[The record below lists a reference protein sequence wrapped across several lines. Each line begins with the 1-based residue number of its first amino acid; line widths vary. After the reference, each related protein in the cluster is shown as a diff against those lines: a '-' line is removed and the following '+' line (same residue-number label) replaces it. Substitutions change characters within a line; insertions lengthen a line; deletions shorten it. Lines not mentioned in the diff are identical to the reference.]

1 MHLLFERRGRR
12 QSVLSPLDPSV
23 RNGSRP
29 NRSRLKDGFRRLQ
42 SGLVIACLMAGTIS
56 ESAIGQQAAPGTPA
70 ETVPA
75 SPTNAPGSMI
85 DLHPTSRDFR
95 VPRGY
100 WKNPFAPYTPTT
112 VDAAVTT
119 NSARLEDLAKAGKIY
134 LSLSDAIVLALE
146 NNYDVAIQRF
156 NVDIADTDILRAKS
170 GAALLGAPSGLVEN
184 TIGGTN
190 QLLQTS
196 GGGPGGSSVA
206 AGGAGAGTS
215 GLTLTTNGL
224 GPQPETLDPVLTGT
238 LQLQRQTTPQLSAL
252 AGSVVNT
259 NLNQYNFQYTQGWI
273 TGTELEVSFNN
284 SRTTTNQ
291 EFTTYSPALQSNFT
305 AQLTQH
311 LLQGFGPGI
320 NQRLIIQARNDR
332 HITDAGFRLQILYT
346 VNQVENIYWGLV
358 SAYEDVESKQR
369 ALEQSRQLAADNRKQ
384 LEIGTLAPLDVV
396 QSDSNVSSDQQALVA
411 SESALEYQQLVMKQ
425 AIARNLNDPTLAAAP
440 VIPTDRISILETPEE
455 RESVDDLVKQAN
467 ANRPDIQQAILTLK
481 NDEITLRAERNGL
494 LPTVD
499 LYGFYGGAGIGG
511 KQGPGCV
518 TFNDVGAI
526 VPCTPGVYPTVGYGD
541 VFESTFNNSGP
552 NKAVGL
558 NITIPIRNRKAQSE
572 QARSV
577 LEYRQAQLQL
587 QQIYL
592 KVRMQVINGQFALTN
607 DRAQVESAQAALDYN
622 RQSLDAEQKKYR
634 LGASTTAAV
643 LLQQRNLSNA
653 ENSLITARAAYARE
667 RAALSQIL
675 GNTLDRYGISLE
687 DAVTGNVKQIPVIPG
702 IEAAKT
708 QPDVHVPGQQEEL
721 QKQEQAPPPQAPVM
735 PQQPPARPGQT
746 PPPPPK

>member
-1 MHLLFERRGRR
+1 MHLLFKTRGKR
-12 QSVLSPLDPSV
+12 QSVPSPAGPASV
-23 RNGSRP
+23 
-29 NRSRLKDGFRRLQ
+29 KQYQGFRRLQ
-42 SGLVIACLMAGTIS
+42 AGAAVACLLLSTLPPTAAAQQQPA
-56 ESAIGQQAAPGTPA
+56 SAPSPANAPGTL
-70 ETVPA
+70 
-75 SPTNAPGSMI
+75 I

-112 VDAAVTT
+112 VEPAVTV
-119 NSARLEDLAKAGKIY
+119 NSPRLEDLAKGGKIY

-146 NNYDVAIQRF
+146 NNYDIAIQRF
-156 NVDIADTDILRAKS
+156 NIDIADTDILRAKA

-184 TIGGTN
+184 TIGTTN

-206 AGGAGAGTS
+206 AGGAGAGTAGVS
-215 GLTLTTNGL
+215 LTTNGG
-224 GPQPETLDPVLTGT
+224 GPLPEVLDPVLTGT
-238 LQLQRQTTPQLSAL
+238 LQLQRQTTPQTSAL

-259 NLNQYNFQYTQGWI
+259 NTDQYNFQYNQGFV
-273 TGTELEVSFNN
+273 TGTELQVNFNN
-284 SRTTTNQ
+284 SRTATDQ
-291 EFTTYSPALQSNFT
+291 LFTTYSPTLQSNFT

-311 LLQGFGPGI
+311 LLYGFGPGV
-320 NQRLIIQARNDR
+320 NKRFIIQARNDR
-332 HITDAGFRLQILYT
+332 HITDAGFRLQILFT

-358 SAYEDVESKQR
+358 SAYEDVQSKQR
-369 ALEQSRQLAADNRKQ
+369 ALEQSKQLASDNRKQ
-384 LEIGTLAPLDVV
+384 LQIGTLAPLDVV
-396 QSDSNVSSDQQALVA
+396 QSDSNVSSDQQALV
-411 SESALEYQQLVMKQ
+411 SSQSALEYQQLVMKQ
-425 AIARNLNDPTLAAAP
+425 AIARNLNDPALAAAP

-481 NDEITLRAERNGL
+481 NDEITLRGERNGL
-494 LPTVD
+494 LPEVD
-499 LYGFYGGAGIGG
+499 LFGFYGGSGVGG
-511 KQGPGCV
+511 RQGPGCLTI
-518 TFNDVGAI
+518 TF
-526 VPCTPGVYPTVGYGD
+526 VPCPPGTYPTIGYGS
-541 VFESTFNNSGP
+541 VFENTFNNSGP

-558 NITIPIRNRKAQSE
+558 TLNIPIRNRKAQSE

-607 DRAQVESAQAALDYN
+607 DRAQVESAQAAADYN
-622 RQSLDAEQKKYR
+622 RQSLDSEQKKYR

-653 ENSLITARAAYARE
+653 ENNLITARATYAKD

-675 GNTLDRYGISLE
+675 ANTMDRYGISLE

-702 IEAAKT
+702 LEAAKP
-708 QPDVHVPGQQEEL
+708 QPEVQVPAQQEQL
-721 QKQEQAPPPQAPVM
+721 QKQEQAPPAQPPAM
-735 PQQPPARPGQT
+735 PQQPPARPETT
-746 PPPPPK
+746 PPPPQ